1 MLKLPIFQNSQ
12 FEKENKEKIIKHGP
26 SHNKSTQKDKPYN
39 QNRKKAEFQKKI
51 KRFIQADSPTE
62 SHPKFNIPKASHN
75 YSFHPHESKMGDQA
89 LTEQEDDET
98 F

>member
-39 QNRKKAEFQKKI
+39 QNRKKAEF
-51 KRFIQADSPTE
+51 
-62 SHPKFNIPKASHN
+62 
-75 YSFHPHESKMGDQA
+75 
-89 LTEQEDDET
+89 
-98 F
+98 